1 MHYHDKEKF
10 PPADPATQALFDQGH
25 QVTEVSHALFP
36 GGVEI
41 EGVKDF
47 DEIVREMTEDGEAK
61 ISRFGTFKVAERNA
75 KQARNPRTGEPV
87 MIEDRKV
94 PKFKPSR
101 YLQNKV
107 NNLPVDDMKDE
118 DD

>member
-1 MHYHDKEKF
+1 MTKHDIVERIYGKY
-10 PPADPATQALFDQGH
+10 QGTLTRNH
-25 QVTEVSHALFP
+25 
-36 GGVEI
+36 
-41 EGVKDF
+41 VKDIVSFVF
-47 DEIVREMTEDGEAK
+47 DEIVREMTEGGEAK

-75 KQARNPRTGEPV
+75 KKARNPRTGEEV

-107 NNLPVDDMKDE
+107 NNLPTDDEKDE

>member
-1 MHYHDKEKF
+1 MTKHDIVERIYGKY
-10 PPADPATQALFDQGH
+10 QGTLTRN
-25 QVTEVSHALFP
+25 V
-36 GGVEI
+36 
-41 EGVKDF
+41 VKDIVSFVF

>member
-1 MHYHDKEKF
+1 MTKHDIVERIYSKY
-10 PPADPATQALFDQGH
+10 QGDLTRN
-25 QVTEVSHALFP
+25 V
-36 GGVEI
+36 
-41 EGVKDF
+41 VKDIVSFVF
-47 DEIVREMTEDGEAK
+47 DEIVREMVEDGEAK
-61 ISRFGTFKVAERNA
+61 ISRFGTFKLAERNA

-107 NNLPVDDMKDE
+107 NNLPVDDIKDE